1 MFPVAGSTGYHLLFM
16 SSGHGG
22 SPFPTESGP
31 GRRFCSQGLE
41 IESYREVVVGM
52 EGDCCPELSALAL
65 ESDRPDS
72 SNSQSC
78 DLGPAVLML
87 GASLVLIWKMGQQR

>member
-1 MFPVAGSTGYHLLFM
+1 M
-16 SSGHGG
+16 
-22 SPFPTESGP
+22 
-31 GRRFCSQGLE
+31 
-41 IESYREVVVGM
+41 ESYREMVVGM

-87 GASLVLIWKMGQQR
+87 GASLVLIWKMGTAKISTKQSRCGGLNGSK